1 MNITKK
7 LPVTVLS
14 GFLGAGKT
22 TLLNHVL
29 HNKEGLKVAVIVNDM
44 SEVNVDAE
52 LVKSE
57 NTLSRTEEKLVEMS
71 NGCICCTLREDLM
84 IEVER
89 LAKEDRFDYLLI
101 ESTGISEPVPVAQTF
116 SFVDEENGIDLSK
129 FSYVDTM
136 VTVVDAFNF
145 FKDFGSPETLM
156 DRKLTDIEG
165 DYRTIVN
172 LLTDQI
178 EFANVIILNKKDLVS
193 EEHIGVLKA
202 AIHKL
207 NPSAKIIESSFSK
220 VDPKKILNTGL
231 FNFEEAEQSAGWIE
245 ELNKDEH
252 TPETEEYG
260 ISSFVYR
267 SQKPFD
273 PARFWYYVQHHF
285 PSTIIRSKGLFW
297 LASRPEQALIWGQAG
312 GSLRADSA
320 GVWWSSMPFEKRIR
334 YMAFVENQ
342 KQIEAGWNETFGDRK
357 NEIVFIGQ
365 DMDETA
371 IKSALEACLATEDE
385 LATQKW
391 KHGNRATRMNGQ
403 CSGLMFINLK
413 KSLVSIRRYLLKHPG
428 ESYNYYHLAGC
439 LRFQRIIVKLDLQLL
454 QLSSFRTDGP
464 IQLALQFL

>member
-1 MNITKK
+1 MENK

-29 HNKEGLKVAVIVNDM
+29 HNKQGLKVAVIVNDM

-52 LVKSE
+52 LVKNE

-89 LAKEDRFDYLLI
+89 LARENRFDYLLI

-156 DRKLTDIEG
+156 DRDLTDIEG

-178 EFANVIILNKKDLVS
+178 EFANVIVLNKTDLVTKD
-193 EEHIGVLKA
+193 HLGVLRA
-202 AIHKL
+202 AINKL
-207 NPSAKIIESSFSK
+207 NPSAKIIESSHSK
-220 VDPKKILNTGL
+220 VEPKQILNTGL

-245 ELNKDEH
+245 ELNKESH

-267 SQKPFD
+267 GQKPFN
-273 PARFWYYVQHHF
+273 PAKFWNYVQQKF

-297 LASRPEQALIWGQAG
+297 LASRPDQALVWSQAG
-312 GSLRADSA
+312 GSLKADSA
-320 GVWWSSMPFEKRIR
+320 GVWWSSMAYEERSQYPSFI
-334 YMAFVENQ
+334 ENQ
-342 KQIEAGWNETFGDRK
+342 QDIESEWHKNFGDRK

-365 DMDETA
+365 NMDEA
-371 IKSALEACLATEDE
+371 KIISDLEDCLYSDE
-385 LATQKW
+385 ELKDENW
-391 KHGNRATRMNGQ
+391 KLGYDDEWP
-403 CSGLMFINLK
+403 
-413 KSLVSIRRYLLKHPG
+413 V
-428 ESYNYYHLAGC
+428 
-439 LRFQRIIVKLDLQLL
+439 QRTKDL
-454 QLSSFRTDGP
+454 
-464 IQLALQFL
+464 